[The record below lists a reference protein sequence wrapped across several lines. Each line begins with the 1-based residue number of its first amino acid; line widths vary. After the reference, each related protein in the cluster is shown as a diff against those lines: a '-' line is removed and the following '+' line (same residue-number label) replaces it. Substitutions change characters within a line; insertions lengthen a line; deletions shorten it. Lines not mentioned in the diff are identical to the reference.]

1 MELPSRAHNA
11 ECRQR
16 TQLELNKNSRGTGAH
31 QARKGKNRGRQ
42 EAEKRGRRG
51 AGGGMAPPPPAAPP
65 VPGGEAQEEQLVL
78 QDRVPADSEM
88 AAGEAVGEP
97 LIDADISDELKR
109 REYIERS

>member
-1 MELPSRAHNA
+1 LDEERIEAGKRP
-11 ECRQR
+11 RQ
-16 TQLELNKNSRGTGAH
+16 
-31 QARKGKNRGRQ
+31 Q
-42 EAEKRGRRG
+42 EEGE